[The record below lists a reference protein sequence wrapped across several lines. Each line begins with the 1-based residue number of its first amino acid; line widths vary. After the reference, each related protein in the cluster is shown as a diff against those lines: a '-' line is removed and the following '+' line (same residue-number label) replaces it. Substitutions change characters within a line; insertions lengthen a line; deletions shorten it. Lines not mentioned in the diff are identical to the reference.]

1 MPMSAGVSE
10 MINEKYRSL
19 DDLKEIFFSAKPYPH
34 LVLDNFLS
42 DEAYKSLASH
52 LQQPDAVGMSR
63 SFNTDFEKNK
73 QISLNTKLSKEL
85 NDALTALNS
94 DDWIENLRSLT
105 GIETLQ
111 STKIGNTHLANYH
124 EMSRGG
130 ILASHVDH
138 AKEPTTGLPHVL
150 NIILYLSDDWAP
162 AFGGST
168 QLYNKNGT
176 VVSKSVEYRPNR
188 AVIFLHT
195 PHSFHG
201 VSPLVGNGD
210 VKRKILYVD
219 YYSQSV
225 EPYKDM
231 KLDFPCKWFDH
242 PTTFKLNSKL
252 DYLKPKNRAYLKH
265 LLIYYG
271 SKALS

>member
-1 MPMSAGVSE
+1 

-19 DDLKEIFFSAKPYPH
+19 DNLKEAFLLAKPYPH

-42 DEAYKSLASH
+42 NEAYKSLTSG
-52 LQQPDAVGMSR
+52 LRQPNAVDMSR
-63 SFNTDFEKNK
+63 SFKTDFEKNK
-73 QISLNTKLSKEL
+73 QISLNSKLSEEL
-85 NDALTALNS
+85 TATLSALNS
-94 DDWIENLRSLT
+94 EDWTANLRSLT
-105 GIETLQ
+105 GIKTLQ

-124 EMSRGG
+124 EMSKGG

-150 NIILYLSDDWAP
+150 NIILYLSDDWEP
-162 AFGGST
+162 RFGGST
-168 QLYNKNGT
+168 QLYNKNGK

-188 AVIFLHT
+188 AIIFLHT
-195 PHSFHG
+195 PYSFHG

-210 VKRKILYVD
+210 IKRRTLYVD
-219 YYSQSV
+219 YYSKSH

-231 KLDFPCKWFDH
+231 KLDFSSKWFDH
-242 PTTFKLNSKL
+242 PTTFKLNNNL

-271 SKALS
+271 NKLLS

>member
-1 MPMSAGVSE
+1 MKVLKAFGLGVRE

-19 DDLKEIFFSAKPYPH
+19 DDLREIFFSAKPYPH

-52 LQQPDAVGMSR
+52 LQQPNSVGMSR

-73 QISLNTKLSKEL
+73 QISLNSKLSKEL

-94 DDWIENLRSLT
+94 DEWTENLRSLT
-105 GIETLQ
+105 GIETLR
-111 STKIGNTHLANYH
+111 STKFGNTHLANYH
-124 EMSRGG
+124 EMSKGG
-130 ILASHVDH
+130 ILASHVD
-138 AKEPTTGLPHVL
+138 
-150 NIILYLSDDWAP
+150 
-162 AFGGST
+162 

-201 VSPLVGNGD
+201 VSPLAGNGD
-210 VKRKILYVD
+210 VKRKTLYVD
-219 YYSQSV
+219 YYAQSF

-242 PTTFKLNSKL
+242 PTTFKLNSNL

-271 SKALS
+271 NKLLS